1 MLYRLGRLL
10 QLVGMIIVPQAIVLE
25 LLAKVSLGQSLL
37 IAVAG
42 TSVFIIG
49 VGIQRASKQ

>member
-10 QLVGMIIVPQAIVLE
+10 QLVGMIMLPQAIVLE
-25 LLAKVSLGQSLL
+25 LLGKVSLGQSLL

-42 TSVFIIG
+42 ASIFIIG